1 MLTLIIMVAFSILAT
16 IIGFVFMSRMLNA
29 FEEALDFYFTTL
41 MSQMSNGLKKVTEM
55 EDDLSIAI
63 SRLPVSKS
71 RKVQKEIEE
80 SETKESNE
88 IVGE

>member
-1 MLTLIIMVAFSILAT
+1 MVALSILAT
-16 IIGFVFMSRMLNA
+16 IVGTVLMCRMLNA

-41 MSQMSNGLKKVTEM
+41 MNQINNNLKKVTEM

-63 SRLPVSKS
+63 SRLPVSRSK
-71 RKVQKEIEE
+71 KVQKEIEE